1 MIKEYG
7 KRSLQSTS
15 MNKLIFLTIS
25 ILISIAALSEEPSI
39 SNNDV
44 YPFSDPQKEELFYSL
59 IFELRCP
66 KCQSSNL
73 SGSNSPISN
82 DLKREVY
89 ELVNEGKSAQQIEA
103 HLIERYGNFI
113 VYNPPIEPATLVL
126 WYGPLFLLLLSLV
139 IIFYIRRKK

>member
-7 KRSLQSTS
+7 KRSLQFIS
-15 MNKLIFLTIS
+15 MNKLIIITS
-25 ILISIAALSEEPSI
+25 ILLSVVALSEEPSI

-44 YPFSDPQKEELFYSL
+44 YPFSDPKKEELFYSL

-73 SGSNSPISN
+73 SGSNSPIST

-89 ELVNEGKSAQQIEA
+89 ELVNEGKSAQQIEV

-126 WYGPLFLLLLSLV
+126 WYGPLFLLFLSLV
-139 IIFYIRRKK
+139 IIFYIRRKT